1 MLRCEI
7 VFSQPLPT
15 TDDPDLT
22 IGIPPDIR
30 RPPPPIILRSAT
42 IEPNCSG
49 RSWSQPMFK
58 HILIATDGSE
68 VATKAVNA
76 GLKLAKKLAAQVVVM
91 TASEPLRATVTAET
105 IAANFPAA
113 YEKATQEAAA
123 KVLGEV
129 RSEARTIGVECETL
143 HVINSPA
150 EAIIETAKDNAC
162 DLIVMGSHGRRGIA
176 RLLLGSQATK
186 VVTLSSVP
194 VLICR

>member
-1 MLRCEI
+1 
-7 VFSQPLPT
+7 
-15 TDDPDLT
+15 
-22 IGIPPDIR
+22 
-30 RPPPPIILRSAT
+30 
-42 IEPNCSG
+42 
-49 RSWSQPMFK
+49 MFK

-68 VATKAVNA
+68 VATKAVSA
-76 GLKLAKKLAAQVVVM
+76 GLKLAKKLAARVVVM
-91 TASEPLRATVTAET
+91 TASEPLRATVSAET

-113 YEKATQEAAA
+113 YEKATKEEAA
-123 KVLGEV
+123 KVLAEV
-129 RSEARTIGVECETL
+129 RREALTIGVECETL

-194 VLICR
+194 VLVCR

>member
-1 MLRCEI
+1 
-7 VFSQPLPT
+7 
-15 TDDPDLT
+15 
-22 IGIPPDIR
+22 
-30 RPPPPIILRSAT
+30 
-42 IEPNCSG
+42 
-49 RSWSQPMFK
+49 MFK

-68 VATKAVNA
+68 VATKAVSA
-76 GLKLAKKLAAQVVVM
+76 GLKLAKKLAARVVVM
-91 TASEPLRATVTAET
+91 TASEPLRATVSAET

-113 YEKATQEAAA
+113 YEKATKEEAA
-123 KVLGEV
+123 KVLAEV
-129 RSEARTIGVECETL
+129 RREALTLGVECETL

-194 VLICR
+194 VLVCR

>member
-1 MLRCEI
+1 
-7 VFSQPLPT
+7 
-15 TDDPDLT
+15 
-22 IGIPPDIR
+22 
-30 RPPPPIILRSAT
+30 
-42 IEPNCSG
+42 
-49 RSWSQPMFK
+49 MFK

-68 VATKAVNA
+68 VATKAVSA
-76 GLKLAKKLAAQVVVM
+76 GLKLAKKLAARVVVM
-91 TASEPLRATVTAET
+91 TASEPLRATVSAET

-113 YEKATQEAAA
+113 YEKATQEEAA
-123 KVLGEV
+123 KVLAEV
-129 RSEARTIGVECETL
+129 RREALTIGVECETL

-194 VLICR
+194 VLVCR

>member
-1 MLRCEI
+1 
-7 VFSQPLPT
+7 
-15 TDDPDLT
+15 
-22 IGIPPDIR
+22 
-30 RPPPPIILRSAT
+30 
-42 IEPNCSG
+42 
-49 RSWSQPMFK
+49 MFK

-68 VATKAVNA
+68 VATKAVSA
-76 GLKLAKKLAAQVVVM
+76 GLKLAKKLAARVIVM
-91 TASEPLRATVTAET
+91 TASEPLRATVSAET

-113 YEKATQEAAA
+113 YEKATKEEAA
-123 KVLGEV
+123 KVLAEV
-129 RSEARTIGVECETL
+129 RREALTIGVECETL

-194 VLICR
+194 VLVCR